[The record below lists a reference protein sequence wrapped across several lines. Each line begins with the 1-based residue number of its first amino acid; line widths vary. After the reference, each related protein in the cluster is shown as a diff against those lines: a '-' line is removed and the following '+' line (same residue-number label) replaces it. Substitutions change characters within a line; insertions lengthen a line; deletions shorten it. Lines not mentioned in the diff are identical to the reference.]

1 MKARVQWVDGMAFMG
16 ETGSGHALVM
26 DGAPDIG
33 GRNIG
38 PRPTELVLLGLGGC
52 TSIDV
57 VMILQK
63 QRQPVRDCIV
73 EVTAERAESI
83 PKVFTKIHVHF
94 IVKGAGLD
102 PKAVERAVNLS
113 ADKYC
118 SVSHMLNK
126 TAEITHDF
134 EIVEE

>member
-38 PRPTELVLLGLGGC
+38 PRPTELVLVGLGGC
-52 TSIDV
+52 TAIDV

-63 QRQPVRDCIV
+63 KRQPVRDCIV
-73 EVTAERAESI
+73 EVTAERSESI

-94 IVKGAGLD
+94 IVKGTGLD
-102 PKAVERAVNLS
+102 PQAVERAVNLS
-113 ADKYC
+113 AEKYC

-134 EIVEE
+134 EVVEE

>member
-38 PRPTELVLLGLGGC
+38 PRPTELVLVGLGGC
-52 TSIDV
+52 TAIDV

-63 QRQPVRDCIV
+63 KRQPVRDCIV
-73 EVTAERAESI
+73 EVTAERSESI

-94 IVKGAGLD
+94 VVKGTGLD
-102 PKAVERAVNLS
+102 PAAVERAVNLS

-134 EIVEE
+134 EIIEE

>member
-38 PRPTELVLLGLGGC
+38 PRPTELVLVGLGGC

-83 PKVFTKIHVHF
+83 PKVFTKIHAHF
-94 IVKGAGLD
+94 VVKGAGLD

>member
-16 ETGSGHALVM
+16 ETDSGHALVM

-57 VMILQK
+57 LMILQK
-63 QRQPVRDCIV
+63 QRQTVRDCVV
-73 EVTAERAESI
+73 EVTAERAESH

-94 IVKGAGLD
+94 IVKGVGLD
-102 PKAVERAVNLS
+102 PKAVERAVSLS

>member
-73 EVTAERAESI
+73 EVTAERAESH

>member
-16 ETGSGHALVM
+16 ETESGHAVVM

-38 PRPTELVLLGLGGC
+38 PRPTELVLVGLGGC

-63 QRQPVRDCIV
+63 QRQPVEDCIV
-73 EVTAERAESI
+73 EITAERSETH

-94 IVKGAGLD
+94 IVKGTGLD
-102 PKAVERAVNLS
+102 AKAVERAVNLS

-126 TAEITHDF
+126 TATITHDF
-134 EIVEE
+134 AIVEA

>member
-16 ETGSGHALVM
+16 ETESGHALVM

-73 EVTAERAESI
+73 EVSAERADTH

-134 EIVEE
+134 EIVGE

>member
-1 MKARVQWVDGMAFMG
+1 
-16 ETGSGHALVM
+16 
-26 DGAPDIG
+26 
-33 GRNIG
+33 
-38 PRPTELVLLGLGGC
+38 
-52 TSIDV
+52 
-57 VMILQK
+57 
-63 QRQPVRDCIV
+63 
-73 EVTAERAESI
+73 AERAESI

>member
-38 PRPTELVLLGLGGC
+38 PRPTELVLVGLGGC

-83 PKVFTKIHVHF
+83 PKVFTKIH
-94 IVKGAGLD
+94 
-102 PKAVERAVNLS
+102 
-113 ADKYC
+113 
-118 SVSHMLNK
+118 
-126 TAEITHDF
+126 
-134 EIVEE
+134 

>member
-38 PRPTELVLLGLGGC
+38 PRPTELVLVGLGGC
-52 TSIDV
+52 TAIDV

-63 QRQPVRDCIV
+63 KRQPVRDCIV
-73 EVTAERAESI
+73 EVTAERSESI

-94 IVKGAGLD
+94 IVKGTGLD
-102 PKAVERAVNLS
+102 PAAVERAVNLS

-134 EIVEE
+134 EIIEE

>member
-1 MKARVQWVDGMAFMG
+1 A
-16 ETGSGHALVM
+16 
-26 DGAPDIG
+26 
-33 GRNIG
+33 
-38 PRPTELVLLGLGGC
+38 
-52 TSIDV
+52 IDV

-83 PKVFTKIHVHF
+83 PKVFTTIHVHY

>member
-16 ETGSGHALVM
+16 ETGSGHAVVM

-38 PRPTELVLLGLGGC
+38 ARPTEMVLLGLGGC
-52 TSIDV
+52 TAIDV

-73 EVTAERAESI
+73 EIDAERSESI
-83 PKVFTKIHVHF
+83 PKVFTKIRVHF
-94 IVKGAGLD
+94 IVKGTGLD